1 MHKTLKVN
9 IYGIF
14 WFILSLLLDN
24 INDVIMKYVG
34 NNISSYEIIFFRY
47 LFSVIVL
54 LPFILRK
61 KYSSSTIMRIHFI
74 RGFLLFVGIILWCVG
89 LKVVKLTVVTSINF
103 IMPIFIL
110 ILARIFLKE
119 SFNRIKL
126 IATMLGFIG
135 TIIVINPNSTDFNLT
150 SLVFLISAILF
161 ALLDIINK
169 RFAVQESMISMLF
182 YFSLFVLILSIIPVF
197 YNWITPTF
205 NDLFYLFLLG
215 ITSNLILYC
224 LLKSFKLIEVSSVAP
239 YRYIEL
245 IFSAVLGYIIFD
257 EIPDLTT
264 IIGSAII
271 IMATVILVYE
281 TIIVKKFSKIE
292 KVKLI

>member
-182 YFSLFVLILSIIPVF
+182 YSSLFVLILSIIPVF

>member
-89 LKVVKLTVVTSINF
+89 LKVVKLTVATSINF

-182 YFSLFVLILSIIPVF
+182 YSSLFVLILSIIHVF

-281 TIIVKKFSKIE
+281 TIIIKKFSKIE

>member
-1 MHKTLKVN
+1 
-9 IYGIF
+9 
-14 WFILSLLLDN
+14 
-24 INDVIMKYVG
+24 MKYVG

-89 LKVVKLTVVTSINF
+89 LKVVKLTVFTSINF

-182 YFSLFVLILSIIPVF
+182 YSSLFVLILSIIPVF
-197 YNWITPTF
+197 Y
-205 NDLFYLFLLG
+205 
-215 ITSNLILYC
+215 
-224 LLKSFKLIEVSSVAP
+224 K
-239 YRYIEL
+239 
-245 IFSAVLGYIIFD
+245 
-257 EIPDLTT
+257 
-264 IIGSAII
+264 
-271 IMATVILVYE
+271 
-281 TIIVKKFSKIE
+281 
-292 KVKLI
+292 

>member
-182 YFSLFVLILSIIPVF
+182 YSSLFVLILSIIPVF
-197 YNWITPTF
+197 YNWITPMF

-224 LLKSFKLIEVSSVAP
+224 LLLA
-239 YRYIEL
+239 
-245 IFSAVLGYIIFD
+245 
-257 EIPDLTT
+257 
-264 IIGSAII
+264 
-271 IMATVILVYE
+271 
-281 TIIVKKFSKIE
+281 
-292 KVKLI
+292 KVF

>member
-9 IYGIF
+9 IYGIS

-89 LKVVKLTVVTSINF
+89 LKVVKLTVATSINF

-119 SFNRIKL
+119 TFNRLKL
-126 IATMLGFIG
+126 IATILGFIG
-135 TIIVINPNSTDFNLT
+135 TFIVINPNSVDFN
-150 SLVFLISAILF
+150 F
-161 ALLDIINK
+161 
-169 RFAVQESMISMLF
+169 
-182 YFSLFVLILSIIPVF
+182 
-197 YNWITPTF
+197 
-205 NDLFYLFLLG
+205 
-215 ITSNLILYC
+215 
-224 LLKSFKLIEVSSVAP
+224 
-239 YRYIEL
+239 
-245 IFSAVLGYIIFD
+245 YII
-257 EIPDLTT
+257 
-264 IIGSAII
+264 
-271 IMATVILVYE
+271 
-281 TIIVKKFSKIE
+281 IVSNKCNFICFIRYNK
-292 KVKLI
+292 

>member
-1 MHKTLKVN
+1 MSRWG
-9 IYGIF
+9 Y
-14 WFILSLLLDN
+14 
-24 INDVIMKYVG
+24 
-34 NNISSYEIIFFRY
+34 
-47 LFSVIVL
+47 FSV
-54 LPFILRK
+54 
-61 KYSSSTIMRIHFI
+61 Y
-74 RGFLLFVGIILWCVG
+74 
-89 LKVVKLTVVTSINF
+89 
-103 IMPIFIL
+103 
-110 ILARIFLKE
+110 
-119 SFNRIKL
+119 
-126 IATMLGFIG
+126 
-135 TIIVINPNSTDFNLT
+135 
-150 SLVFLISAILF
+150 
-161 ALLDIINK
+161 
-169 RFAVQESMISMLF
+169 
-182 YFSLFVLILSIIPVF
+182 F

>member
-182 YFSLFVLILSIIPVF
+182 YSSLFVLILSIIPVF

-245 IFSAVLGYIIFD
+245 IFLQY
-257 EIPDLTT
+257 
-264 IIGSAII
+264 
-271 IMATVILVYE
+271 
-281 TIIVKKFSKIE
+281 
-292 KVKLI
+292 

>member
-182 YFSLFVLILSIIPVF
+182 YSSLFVLILSIIPVF

-257 EIPDLTT
+257 EIPNLTT

>member
-1 MHKTLKVN
+1 MHKNLRVS
-9 IYGIF
+9 IYGIS

-34 NNISSYEIIFFRY
+34 NNISSYEIIFFRF

-54 LPFILRK
+54 LPFIIRK
-61 KYSSSTIMRIHFI
+61 KSSSSTIMRIHFI

-89 LKVVKLTVVTSINF
+89 LKIVKLTVATSINF

-110 ILARIFLKE
+110 VLARVFLKE
-119 SFNRIKL
+119 TFNRLKL
-126 IATMLGFIG
+126 IATILGFIG
-135 TIIVINPNSTDFNLT
+135 TFVVVNPTSVDFN
-150 SLVFLISAILF
+150 SASVVFILSAIIF

-169 RFAVQESMISMLF
+169 RFAIQESMINMLF
-182 YFSLFVLILSIIPVF
+182 YSSLFVLIFSIIPVF
-197 YNWITPTF
+197 YNWTTPTF
-205 NDLFYLFLLG
+205 SDLFYLFLLG

-245 IFSAVLGYIIFD
+245 IFSAGFGYIIFD
-257 EIPDLTT
+257 EMPDLTT

-271 IMATVILVYE
+271 IVATVILVYE
-281 TIIVKKFSKIE
+281 TIIMKKFSNTLRK
-292 KVKLI
+292 KLK